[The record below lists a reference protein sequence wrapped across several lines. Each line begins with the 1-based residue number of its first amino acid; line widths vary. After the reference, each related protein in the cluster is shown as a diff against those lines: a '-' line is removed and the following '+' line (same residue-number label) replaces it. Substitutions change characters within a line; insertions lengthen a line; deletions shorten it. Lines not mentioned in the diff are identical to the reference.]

1 MFDLNDKN
9 VLITGASGGI
19 GAAIARMLHN
29 RGANV
34 ILSGTQIDRLKNLS
48 DELGDRATFIAA
60 NLSDEKAASELA
72 KTAQDEVGV
81 IDVLI
86 NNAGLT
92 RDNLAMRMSDEDWQL
107 VLDVNLSAAF
117 RLSKSVLRP
126 MMKNR
131 WGRIINITS
140 VVGSIGNPGQINYAS
155 SKSGLTGMTKALAQ
169 EVASRGITV
178 NCVSP
183 GFIDTAMT
191 DALNDNQKT
200 EILSRIPAARLGA
213 AEDVSAC
220 VLFLASEESGYVTGQ
235 TLHVNGGM
243 AMI

>member
-1 MFDLNDKN
+1 MFDLNGKN
-9 VLITGASGGI
+9 ALITGASGGI
-19 GAAIARMLHN
+19 GAAIARLLHN

-34 ILSGTQIDRLKNLS
+34 ILSGTQIERLNSLS
-48 DELGDRATFIAA
+48 EELGERAIVIAA
-60 NLSDEKAASELA
+60 NLSDKEAANDLA
-72 KTAQDEVGV
+72 KTAQDQVGV

-117 RLSKSVLRP
+117 RLSKSVLRL

-131 WGRIINITS
+131 WGRIINVTS

-191 DALNDNQKT
+191 DALNDNQKA
-200 EILSRIPAARLGA
+200 EILSRIPAACLGTP
-213 AEDVSAC
+213 EDVSAC
-220 VLFLASEESGYVTGQ
+220 VLFLASEESSYVTGQ
-235 TLHVNGGM
+235 TIHVNGGM